1 MDEVPEVAK
10 KKEKKEKISTY
21 EQTLLLWQQHK
32 SIQEIATERKIHEK
46 TIYDHMAK
54 LVSEGKIAVTEL
66 LTADEI
72 NTLELA
78 FVQAPPDATLTAIR
92 EIVGEE
98 YSWET
103 LKIFRAHYNKKK
115 K

>member
-1 MDEVPEVAK
+1 
-10 KKEKKEKISTY
+10 
-21 EQTLLLWQQHK
+21 
-32 SIQEIATERKIHEK
+32 
-46 TIYDHMAK
+46 MAK

-66 LTADEI
+66 LTPDEI

-78 FVQAPPDATLTAIR
+78 FVQAPLDATLTAIW

-103 LKIFRAHYNKKK
+103 LKIFRAHYNKEKK
-115 K
+115 